1 MYLTFLAFVTI
12 REKQNEWVQEILI
25 QGNNQLLVVALKSLF
40 FFSFLFVP
48 FGWKEKGEIAQLSF
62 KWAGVC
68 SCRDARLW
76 GDQSPSRCTFT
87 HFLIYRKRRA
97 AAAGCLRGGSSAGAT
112 LAFFFTRRPS
122 VSSLT
127 HIGFRC
133 TSWWQY
139 RVLCALLK
147 VAVIV

>member
-25 QGNNQLLVVALKSLF
+25 QGNNQLLIVALKSLF
-40 FFSFLFVP
+40 FFLFVP
-48 FGWKEKGEIAQLSF
+48 FGRKEKGEIAQLSF

-68 SCRDARLW
+68 SCRDAHLS
-76 GDQSPSRCTFT
+76 GDQSPSRFTFT
-87 HFLIYRKRRA
+87 HFLIYRKRRV
-97 AAAGCLRGGSSAGAT
+97 CLWGGSSAGAT
-112 LAFFFTRRPS
+112 LAFFTRRPS